1 MMSAQRKTAVIRLTF
16 VSSMVDAYL
25 RMALLSRR
33 GSSWC

>member
-1 MMSAQRKTAVIRLTF
+1 MIIVQRKMAVVRLTF

>member
-1 MMSAQRKTAVIRLTF
+1 MLVQRKTVVVRLTF